1 MEKQNNMWEKIKGAK
16 WTILLI
22 AAIVVVLTTVTVL
35 AATGWSGV
43 NHSVQG
49 SGTINV
55 ITTTTTTTT
64 TTTQTTPSSYD
75 FQINPVTSPVD
86 FGGSIAAGDT
96 YTATIAVPFK
106 NISTAG
112 TDGKD
117 LTLHSLSASA
127 TGLPSGWSLSGTWS
141 GALATGISSSIEVT
155 LTSPANVQ
163 STVVLPS
170 FTIVLT
176 ANS

>member
-1 MEKQNNMWEKIKGAK
+1 MWNKIKGAK
-16 WTILLI
+16 WTILVI
-22 AAIVVVLTTVTVL
+22 AIIVVVLTTVTVL
-35 AATGWSGV
+35 AATGWPGV
-43 NHSVQG
+43 NHSVPG

-64 TTTQTTPSSYD
+64 TPTTPSSYD
-75 FQINPVTSPVD
+75 FQINPVTSTVD
-86 FGGSIAAGDT
+86 FSGSVAAGNT
-96 YTATIAVPFK
+96 YTATIEIPFE

-127 TGLPSGWSLSGTWS
+127 TGLPGGWSLSGTWS
-141 GALATGISSSIEVT
+141 GVLATGTSSSIEVT
-155 LTSPANVQ
+155 LTSPANLQ
-163 STVVLPS
+163 STTVLPS

>member
-1 MEKQNNMWEKIKGAK
+1 MWNKIKGAK
-16 WTILLI
+16 WTILVI
-22 AAIVVVLTTVTVL
+22 AIVIVVLTTVTVL
-35 AATGWSGV
+35 AATGWPGV

-55 ITTTTTTTT
+55 ISSTTTTTTTPIV
-64 TTTQTTPSSYD
+64 TPSSYD
-75 FQINPVTSPVD
+75 FQINPTTSPVD
-86 FGGSIAAGDT
+86 FSGSVAAGNT
-96 YTATIAVPFK
+96 YTATIEIPFE

-127 TGLPSGWSLSGTWS
+127 TGLPGGWSLNGAWS
-141 GALATGISSSIEVT
+141 GSLVAGTSSSIEVT
-155 LTSPANVQ
+155 LTSPANLQ
-163 STVVLPS
+163 STVDLPS

>member
-1 MEKQNNMWEKIKGAK
+1 MWEKMKGAK
-16 WTILLI
+16 WTILVI
-22 AAIVVVLTTVTVL
+22 AIIVVALTTVTVL

-43 NHSVQG
+43 SHNVPG
-49 SGTINV
+49 SGTITV
-55 ITTTTTTTT
+55 SSTTTTTTTT
-64 TTTQTTPSSYD
+64 TSIVTPSSYD
-75 FQINPVTSPVD
+75 FQINPATSPVD
-86 FGGSIAAGDT
+86 FSGSVAAGDT
-96 YTATIAVPFK
+96 YTANVEIPFK
-106 NISTAG
+106 NISTLG

-127 TGLPSGWSLSGTWS
+127 TGLPDGWTLSGTWS
-141 GALATGISSSIEVT
+141 GSLVAGTSSSIEVT
-155 LTSPANVQ
+155 LTSPANLQ

>member
-1 MEKQNNMWEKIKGAK
+1 MWNKIKGAK
-16 WTILLI
+16 WTILVI
-22 AAIVVVLTTVTVL
+22 AIIVVVLTTVTVL
-35 AATGWSGV
+35 AATGWPGV
-43 NHSVQG
+43 NHSVPG

-64 TTTQTTPSSYD
+64 PTVTPSSYD
-75 FQINPVTSPVD
+75 FQINPTTSPVD
-86 FGGSIAAGDT
+86 FSGSIAAGDT
-96 YTATIAVPFK
+96 YTATVEIPFK
-106 NISTAG
+106 NISTTG

-127 TGLPSGWSLSGTWS
+127 TGLPGGWSLSGTWS
-141 GALATGISSSIEVT
+141 GILAAGTSSSIEVT
-155 LTSPANVQ
+155 LTSPANLQ
-163 STVVLPS
+163 STEVLPS

>member
-1 MEKQNNMWEKIKGAK
+1 MWNKIKGAK
-16 WTILLI
+16 WIILVI
-22 AAIVVVLTTVTVL
+22 AIIVVVLTTVTVL

-43 NHSVQG
+43 NHSVPG

-55 ITTTTTTTT
+55 ISATTTTTPIV
-64 TTTQTTPSSYD
+64 TPSSYD
-75 FQINPVTSPVD
+75 FQINPATSPVD
-86 FGGSIAAGDT
+86 FSGSIAAGDT
-96 YTATIAVPFK
+96 YTANVEIPFE
-106 NISTAG
+106 NISTPG

-127 TGLPSGWSLSGTWS
+127 TGLPVGWSLSGTWN
-141 GALATGISSSIEVT
+141 GALATGTSSSIEVT
-155 LTSPANVQ
+155 LTSPANLQ
-163 STVVLPS
+163 STVVLPG